1 MDNGWI
7 QNQIAIYMTNKKLVE
22 FNDKLKPAPIEYYGH
37 IHAQGEK
44 LEDGSRPR
52 SCIKGNTVF
61 VNINDYDFFSL
72 MVQTCRFIQAWEL
85 TNGPKQIREAKQR
98 IAQQQAARTES

>member
-1 MDNGWI
+1 MVENGRGVKETT
-7 QNQIAIYMTNKKLVE
+7 QTGGVHMKK
-22 FNDKLKPAPIEYYGH
+22 
-37 IHAQGEK
+37 
-44 LEDGSRPR
+44 GSY
-52 SCIKGNTVF
+52 IKGNTVF